1 MTGMRAPACHPVQF
15 LASIQAGDL
24 DGAVSVGETILR
36 ADPTNALVLRAMPKL
51 CLRRDQLALLKSVGA
66 DRGDDSEEGEEGE
79 EGAEEEES
87 SEGESDGE
95 GESSTS
101 TSDVESDDDDEE
113 AAASRDGAEQTAADL
128 ERLQLK
134 DASAAPS
141 SDKDKPLV
149 EQLKR
154 LVADDG

>member
-66 DRGDDSEEGEEGE
+66 DRGDDSEEGEEG
-79 EGAEEEES
+79 AEEEES

-101 TSDVESDDDDEE
+101 TSDVESDDDDDE